1 MKEKFLIRSYCWIF
15 LLVFLMILTACQ
27 SLEASQVIPSSSPP
41 AAVMVTPNYLET
53 RLPTSATPVIIPS
66 EPPVQSSVEASPSP
80 GEFYWSTGFETG
92 DLSELRTN
100 DFGDFVR
107 QGNGAYGLVNAPVH
121 TGNYAAA
128 LTIDTSQYSPT
139 GAHAAYLF
147 FWKELPEEAY
157 YYSAWYYI
165 PAVVRPLG
173 YWNLWQWKST
183 EDGNSD
189 NSKRIFSVGAR
200 LQGGGLGL
208 YMVQRLPNGQN
219 FNYHQARNIPLDQWF
234 RLEGYYRQAYE
245 ATGQVIIWQDGEEIF
260 NVENVQTVLED
271 LSVDWSVNNYSD
283 RILPSPCTIYID
295 DITIS
300 KERILD

>member
-1 MKEKFLIRSYCWIF
+1 
-15 LLVFLMILTACQ
+15 MIST
-27 SLEASQVIPSSSPP
+27 SSPS
-41 AAVMVTPNYLET
+41 ATVKATPNYLET
-53 RLPTSATPVIIPS
+53 HFPTITATGITSLETTPQLSAET
-66 EPPVQSSVEASPSP
+66 SPIQN
-80 GEFYWSTGFETG
+80 GFYWSTSFETG
-92 DLSELRTN
+92 DLSELRAN

-107 QGNGAYGLVNAPVH
+107 QGNGAYGLVNSPVH

-139 GAHAAYLF
+139 GSHAAYLF

-165 PAVVRPLG
+165 PAVARPLG

-183 EDGNSD
+183 DDGNSD
-189 NSKRIFSVGAR
+189 NSQRIFSVGAR
-200 LQGGGLGL
+200 QQGNGLGL
-208 YMVQRLPNGQN
+208 YMVQRLSNGEN
-219 FNYHQARNIPLDQWF
+219 FNYYQVRNVPLDRWF
-234 RLEGYYRQAYE
+234 HLEGYYRQAYE

-260 NVENVQTVLED
+260 NIENVQTVLKD

-300 KERILD
+300 KERVLG